1 MIALIQHTGHFLI
14 FNTLDYLWKTHR
26 NMEFNNG
33 TGRRKNP
40 IRRNSKFFSKEDF
53 DLELEIGREYLEQ
66 DANQTVVLY
75 EVDLEKTEVSDI
87 YKEATKDGIRF
98 KQPVEIPVVF
108 KIDPAEVKAYD
119 KQNFKGVY
127 AKIGKLTFGV
137 YIKTLEEYGC
147 DIKRGDYIGV
157 QVTPEHMEYFSVSD
171 DGRVGSYAN
180 KNSMYGTRPYFRD
193 IVAVP
198 IDKNEFNG

>member
-1 MIALIQHTGHFLI
+1 MDI
-14 FNTLDYLWKTHR
+14 
-26 NMEFNNG
+26 EFNNNNI
-33 TGRRKNP
+33 RRKNP

-53 DLELEIGREYLEQ
+53 ALELEFGREYVEQ
-66 DANQTVVLY
+66 DANQTVILY
-75 EVDLEKTEVSDI
+75 EVNLEETNVSDI
-87 YKEATKDGIRF
+87 YKEAKKDSIRF
-98 KQPVEIPVVF
+98 KQPVELPVVF
-108 KIDPAEVKAYD
+108 KIDEAELKAYD

-127 AKIGKLTFGV
+127 SKIGKLTFGV
-137 YIKTLEEYGC
+137 YVKTLEEMDC

-157 QVTPEHMEYFSVSD
+157 QVTPEHMEYFSVAD

-180 KNSMYGTRPYFRD
+180 KNSLYGTQPLFRD